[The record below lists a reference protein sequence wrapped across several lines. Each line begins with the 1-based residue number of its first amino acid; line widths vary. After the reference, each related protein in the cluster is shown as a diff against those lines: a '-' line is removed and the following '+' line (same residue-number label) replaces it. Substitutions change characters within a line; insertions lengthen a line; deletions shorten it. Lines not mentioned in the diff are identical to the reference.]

1 MSNVLIVDDE
11 PHVAAALQRALRQR
25 FGSRLRVR
33 ACSDPLA
40 AVDSARQQPCD
51 VVISDLRM
59 PRMDGISFLKR
70 FAQLQPHAVRLMLTA
85 SADFDTAQRAVND
98 AGVFRYLCKPWLD
111 DELAEH
117 VEAALSHSL
126 AMQRQ
131 RAEAES
137 WQSHNA
143 KPADQEHERQR
154 LEQLEPGITHV
165 NWGPN
170 GEVVISDWTD
180 LGDEPRDVN

>member
-40 AVDSARQQPCD
+40 AMDSARQQAWD

-59 PRMDGISFLKR
+59 PHMDGITFLKR
-70 FAQLQPHAVRLMLTA
+70 FAALQPHAVRLMLTA
-85 SADFDTAQRAVND
+85 ATDFETAQRAVND
-98 AGVFRYLCKPWLD
+98 VGVFRYLCKPWLD

-117 VEAALSHSL
+117 VEAALAHSL

-131 RAEAES
+131 RAESES
-137 WQSHNA
+137 WQAQSG
-143 KPADQEHERQR
+143 KPANQEEERQR
-154 LEQLEPGITHV
+154 LESLEPGITHV

-170 GEVVISDWTD
+170 GEVLMSDWGA
-180 LGDEPRDVN
+180 LRDD